1 MSFADEND
9 DILQPTKQVGLPIG
23 SGSCRIRL
31 DADLDASELCCFCR
45 LCLGR
50 NISDVSR
57 WIDTSFYWS
66 DVSDSGSVDVLENTY
81 FILRYPGC
89 REGNVDSKHGI
100 SYDTR

>member
-1 MSFADEND
+1 MPFADEKD
-9 DILQPTKQVGLPIG
+9 DVLQPAKQVRLPIG
-23 SGSCRIRL
+23 QGSCGMGL
-31 DADLDASELCCFCR
+31 DANLDASELCCFCR

-50 NISDVSR
+50 NISDVTR

-66 DVSDSGSVDVLENTY
+66 DRTDPGSADVLENTY

-89 REGNVDSKHGI
+89 REGNVDSKHVN